1 MQQLTKTGV
10 VTSLELVEEIN
21 LFRKQE
27 GGKDNLRH
35 DTLLAVIRDEFEEE
49 ISLQEILESNYTN
62 ERGRKYPMFEL
73 TKVQAVQVL
82 ARESKFVRKAII
94 HKLDSLENKPKSD
107 VISQIEQH
115 THRPNQ
121 IQSAKDANRYAFT
134 KQGGKEDAIDWNRKN
149 CFYFTGKTPSEWK
162 EFAKKQNV
170 PSKERTSGKEVVR
183 KFRPDRAAGISVAD
197 FFHSMGEPD
206 DVALKIG
213 EQAIP
218 VVNMLM
224 KYQNKQLK

>member
-1 MQQLTKTGV
+1 MQQLTKTGI
-10 VTSLELVEEIN
+10 VTSLELVEQIN
-21 LFRKQE
+21 IFRKEE
-27 GGKDNLRH
+27 GKSNLLHKDFLKI
-35 DTLLAVIRDEFEEE
+35 IRDEFDEEINGGE
-49 ISLQEILESNYTN
+49 ISLVEYKDKKGEK
-62 ERGRKYPMFEL
+62 RPMFEL

-82 ARESKFVRKAII
+82 TRESKFVRKAII